1 MNKVTIFSTIAM
13 FTIVVGIIASG
24 QFVEADKPTQEVVV
38 TNDNTN
44 PVPITG
50 SISSNPACPAENV
63 QHWTQ
68 MSFFIQSR
76 VDHDTL
82 PDLEPLSAEQSPSVR
97 SDAFEVKILQ
107 DIDVDIFANQM
118 VADRLTELGYFNGS
132 NIGQPFDALGFFNI
146 DVEYSTICA
155 EN

>member
-44 PVPITG
+44 PIPITG
-50 SISSNPACPAENV
+50 SRSSNPACPAENV

-68 MSFFIQSR
+68 ISFEISQT

-82 PDLEPLSAEQSPSVR
+82 PDLEPSTDVQRVLRRANT
-97 SDAFEVKILQ
+97 FEVKILQ
-107 DIDVDIFANQM
+107 DIEVDIFANQM

-132 NIGQPFDALGFFNI
+132 NIGQPFDVKGFFNI